1 MNIGQA
7 AKLSGVSAKMIR
19 YYEQIGLIPK
29 ANRSDA
35 GYRNYSSADAQSFR
49 FIRRA
54 RDLGFSVEQIS
65 ALLVLW
71 CDRERASADVKALA
85 ISHADGLKA
94 KIVDLQAMVQTLEQ
108 LANHCHGDGRPDCPI
123 LADLA
128 EPTASEKQ
136 CSQAPHRKPRF
147 GVDTPA
153 SSRQRSSAPQR

>member
-7 AKLSGVSAKMIR
+7 AKLSGISAKMIR

-65 ALLVLW
+65 NSRSCGAT
-71 CDRERASADVKALA
+71 EIARAP
-85 ISHADGLKA
+85 
-94 KIVDLQAMVQTLEQ
+94 TL
-108 LANHCHGDGRPDCPI
+108 RRWRSPM
-123 LADLA
+123 
-128 EPTASEKQ
+128 PT
-136 CSQAPHRKPRF
+136 
-147 GVDTPA
+147 D
-153 SSRQRSSAPQR
+153 